1 MPDNSGLADFKQ
13 GVSLLRKGQS
23 SQAFEYLRRA
33 AELKQ
38 QNPYYLS
45 FLGVCLAR
53 AQGKWTEAVEL
64 CKTAINMKR
73 KEAQLY
79 MNLAD
84 VYVSAGRRDRAFETL
99 DTALIYCK
107 ADARIIRARGR
118 LHKRRPP
125 VLPFLERGNLLNRS
139 LGQLR
144 HRVLRR
150 LGKSG
155 D

>member
-1 MPDNSGLADFKQ
+1 MPDNSGLDDFKH

-23 SQAFEYLRRA
+23 SEALEYLRRA
-33 AELKQ
+33 AGLEQ

-53 AQGKWTEAVEL
+53 AQSKWTAAVEL

-73 KEAQLY
+73 REAQLY

-84 VYVSAGRRDRAFETL
+84 VYVSAGRRDRAIETL

-118 LHKRRPP
+118 LQTRRPP
-125 VLPFLERGNLLNRS
+125 VLPFLERGNLLNRR

-150 LGKSG
+150 LRKSK